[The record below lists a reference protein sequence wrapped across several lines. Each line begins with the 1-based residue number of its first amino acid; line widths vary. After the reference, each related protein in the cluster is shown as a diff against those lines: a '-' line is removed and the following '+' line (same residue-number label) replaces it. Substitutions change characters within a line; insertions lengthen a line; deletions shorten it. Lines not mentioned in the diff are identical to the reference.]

1 MRRER
6 LSILVLLLLL
16 CCAAPCLA
24 QSGGG
29 PPQQQPNSIKPPQA
43 MPTRGISD
51 DKLKRSEPKPPSP
64 PKGDSPRT
72 PQKSAPV
79 TDPAAGERQ
88 VLEALKAG
96 DMPAFASFLADDAME
111 LTPQGLQSKAQIIE
125 TLKGGRLLE
134 YTMTDLKAIQVDKD
148 AMLVTYRT
156 TGKFSAHGQEGAYDA
171 RATSLWVKRNG
182 KWLAVFHQET
192 PVAAH

>member
-16 CCAAPCLA
+16 SAAPCLA
-24 QSGGG
+24 QSGGSG
-29 PPQQQPNSIKPPQA
+29 PPEQQPNSIKPPQA
-43 MPTRGISD
+43 VPTRGISD
-51 DKLKRSEPKPPSP
+51 DKLKRSAPPSP
-64 PKGDSPRT
+64 KGESPRT
-72 PQKSAPV
+72 PQKSGPV
-79 TDPAAGERQ
+79 TDPAEGERR

-96 DMPAFASFLADDAME
+96 DMETFASLLTDDAME
-111 LTPQGLQSKAQIIE
+111 HTPQGLQSKAQIIE
-125 TLKGGRLLE
+125 SLKDGRLLE
-134 YTMTDLKAIQVDKD
+134 YTMADLKVTQVDKD
-148 AMLVTYRT
+148 AALVTYRT

-192 PVAAH
+192 PVTNH